1 MHFPDLEVCSDWSTF
16 SPLISADVCGAGT
29 RDQPI
34 RMSAWEAKI
43 WLTSVKLCV
52 LSCVVSELIYGQ
64 LMGLIGQLLTILFP
78 GI

>member
-1 MHFPDLEVCSDWSTF
+1 MTGLRFPLSFQQMFVGQER
-16 SPLISADVCGAGT
+16 GT
-29 RDQPI
+29 NLSERL
-34 RMSAWEAKI
+34 RVRLNKS
-43 WLTSVKLCV
+43 WLTSVKLSV